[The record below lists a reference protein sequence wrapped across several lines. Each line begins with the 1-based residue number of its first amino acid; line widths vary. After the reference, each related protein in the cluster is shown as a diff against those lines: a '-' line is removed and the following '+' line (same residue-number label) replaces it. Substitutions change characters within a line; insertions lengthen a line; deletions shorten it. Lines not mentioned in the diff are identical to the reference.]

1 MPPIQATLL
10 FVVKASPIRVAT
22 PAAYAELIRNDYA
35 KWGKVVAAAGI
46 KPE

>member
-1 MPPIQATLL
+1 MAAIGVD
-10 FVVKASPIRVAT
+10 VVGTTA
-22 PAAYAELIRNDYA
+22 AAYAKSISDDYA